1 VVSRVELAIRIGVFL
16 LVLVGAPLF
25 FVLLFRGLDYIAMDD
40 LVEQYREGSRATD
53 VGQLNARY
61 AEAEDGVLCPRCGA
75 ANGEDFR
82 YCHTCQADLD
92 AVES

>member
-1 VVSRVELAIRIGVFL
+1 MVSRIELAIRIGVFL

-25 FVLLFRGLDYIAMDD
+25 FVLLFRTLDYLAMDD
-40 LVEQYREGSRATD
+40 VIDEYREGARATD
-53 VGQLNARY
+53 VGRLNARY
-61 AEAEDGVLCPRCGA
+61 EGADDGVLCPHCGA

-82 YCHTCQADLD
+82 YCHTCQADLG